1 MYYKSCENCKVDFK
15 TTSKIQK
22 CCSRLCAVEIRPHK
36 SIRDFKI
43 IVECDFKISNKC
55 KKKYSMSNRAKDK
68 TLLNNDNKII
78 CLYCSRQLK
87 YSGRNNPNAKYIN
100 MNDNFFKNI
109 NTDDKAYILGWIASD
124 GHISKNSI
132 CIQIH
137 ERDAKILLKIKKI
150 VCKDLELQ
158 PRAKNQ
164 IALTFNS
171 HQMVEDVC
179 KWLGISYGKKSHTVQ
194 FPNLESDEL
203 SWGFI
208 RGFFDGDGHI
218 AGLDTKH
225 NTPLCQITS
234 NSAGLLNSIK
244 NFVQYPSNISGI
256 NLTWTSNNALDFAH
270 KLYDGHNLF
279 LDRKKELYLH
289 WCGWVPG
296 IGGANNSGKE
306 LLFKWMK
313 TCRDAVAPSKVRA
326 SDSGY
331 DLTIIGEVKKIG
343 EKTTLYTT
351 GIKIQPAYGWYMDV
365 VPRSSI
371 IKSGY
376 ILSNSVGVIDRTYK
390 GEIMIALTKIDDS
403 MPDIQ
408 LPLKIAQMIP
418 RPIVNVNF
426 VEVDFLDE
434 SERNEGGFG
443 STGV

>member
-1 MYYKSCENCKVDFK
+1 MYCKLCKKCKNKFK
-15 TTSKIQK
+15 TTNRIQK
-22 CCSRLCAVEIRPHK
+22 CCSRLCAVELRPHK
-36 SIRDFKI
+36 SVRHLKT
-43 IVECDFKISNKC
+43 IVECDFKISDKC
-55 KKKYSMSNRAKDK
+55 KKSYSMSNRAKDK

-87 YSGRNNPNAKYIN
+87 HSGRNNPNVKYTN
-100 MNDNFFKNI
+100 MKDNFFEEI
-109 NTDDKAYILGWIASD
+109 NTDEKAYILGWIASD
-124 GHISKNSI
+124 GNISKNSI

-137 ERDAKILLKIKKI
+137 ERDAEILLKIKNI

-164 IALTFNS
+164 VALTFNS

-179 KWLGISYGKKSHTVQ
+179 KWLDISHGKKSHVVK
-194 FPNLESDEL
+194 FPNFESEEL

-234 NSAGLLNSIK
+234 NSADLLNSIK
-244 NFVQYPSNISGI
+244 NFVQFPGNISSI
-256 NLTWTSNNALDFAH
+256 NLSWTGNNALDFAH
-270 KLYDGHNLF
+270 KLYDGYNLS
-279 LDRKKELYLH
+279 LNRKKELYLA

-296 IGGANNSGKE
+296 IGGVNNSGE
-306 LLFKWMK
+306 DLLFKWVK

-331 DLTIIGEVKKIG
+331 DLTILSEVKKIG

-376 ILSNSVGVIDRTYK
+376 ILANSVGVIDRTYK

-403 MPDIQ
+403 MPDIE